1 MCVCVRAR
9 VLACVCLCV
18 WQGSHGGMTMEIS
31 VKGDNVC
38 YEGLTWYLFL
48 WWDSVL
54 MSDHSL
60 SHNRAGGAPLQM
72 ISYKSKL
79 PFQNS
84 HFCSVFRSSP
94 LSAVSHNTQLKK
106 ILMPWKRTWGSLFR
120 SPFITLCFCTWS
132 FSEGHLLDLPSW
144 CSADSILKS
153 RDIALPAK
161 VRMIK
166 AMAFPVSH
174 VWIWDFEP

>member
-1 MCVCVRAR
+1 MCVCV
-9 VLACVCLCV
+9 CVCVHACACMRV
-18 WQGSHGGMTMEIS
+18 FVCMAGQSWWDDHGNFS
-31 VKGDNVC
+31 KG
-38 YEGLTWYLFL
+38 G

-60 SHNRAGGAPLQM
+60 SQNRAGGAPLQM

-144 CSADSILKS
+144 CSPDSILKS